1 MNRTDILKI
10 ILNEKP
16 NISDT
21 SSKIYTNTLMN
32 VAKNVGINT
41 IKQFQT
47 KTKEIIEFIEAST
60 PIKGKAIISALLAI
74 GVPKAAEKKYKTI
87 MLDLGKQVR
96 EQDEKQEKTD
106 KQEKNWESWA
116 DIMKTYKEL
125 EEDATPLF
133 KKESWT
139 PSQMKVLQNYVI
151 LSCYVLI
158 PPRRIADYIN
168 FKVKDI
174 DQKEDNFF
182 DFEKQQ
188 LVFNTYKTAKSY
200 GTQVVD
206 CPNDLKDVLFKWFPI
221 CKKFS
226 EYLFFNSYGN
236 QLSQPQLTKT
246 INQIFDKNIS
256 ASMLRHIY
264 ISDVTLKNVPKL
276 SELEKVAEE
285 MGHGT
290 GMQMLYKKF

>member
-1 MNRTDILKI
+1 
-10 ILNEKP
+10 
-16 NISDT
+16 
-21 SSKIYTNTLMN
+21 MN

-41 IKQFQT
+41 VKQFQT
-47 KTKEIIEFIEAST
+47 KTKEIIDFIQAST

-74 GVPKAAEKKYKTI
+74 GIPKAAEKKYKTI

-96 EQDEKQEKTD
+96 EQDEKQEKSA
-106 KQEKNWESWA
+106 KQEQNWESWA

-264 ISDVTLKNVPKL
+264 ISDVTLKDVPKL
-276 SELEKVAEE
+276 SELEKVASD
-285 MGHGT
+285 MAHGT

>member
-1 MNRTDILKI
+1 MNRNELLKI
-10 ILNEKP
+10 ILNNKP
-16 NISDT
+16 NISDN

-32 VAKNVGINT
+32 IAKNVGINT
-41 IKQFQT
+41 VKQFQT
-47 KTKEIIEFIEAST
+47 KTKEIIDFIQAST

-96 EQDEKQEKTD
+96 EQDEKQEKSA
-106 KQEKNWESWA
+106 KQEKNWESWS

-168 FKVKDI
+168 FKCKDI
-174 DQKEDNFF
+174 DKKEDNFY

>member
-1 MNRTDILKI
+1 MNRNELLKI

-32 VAKNVGINT
+32 LAKNVGITT
-41 IKQFQT
+41 IKQFHT
-47 KTKEIIEFIEAST
+47 KTKEIIDFIQAST
-60 PIKGKAIISALLAI
+60 PIKGKAVISALLAT
-74 GVPKAAEKKYKTI
+74 GVPKAAEKKYKNI
-87 MLDLGKQVR
+87 MLDLSKTVR
-96 EQDEKQEKTD
+96 EEDEKQEKSA
-106 KQEKNWESWA
+106 KQEKNWESWSE
-116 DIMKTYKEL
+116 IMKTYKEL
-125 EEDATPLF
+125 EEDAMPLF
-133 KKESWT
+133 KKDSWN
-139 PSQMKVLQNYVI
+139 PSQMKILQNYVI

-174 DQKEDNFF
+174 DHKEDNFF
-182 DFEKQQ
+182 DFENQK
-188 LVFNTYKTAKSY
+188 LVFNSYKTAKSY
-200 GTQVVD
+200 GTQVID

-236 QLSQPQLTKT
+236 QLSQPQMTKI

-264 ISDVTLKNVPKL
+264 ISDVVLKDVPKL
-276 SELEKVAEE
+276 SKLEKVAED

>member
-116 DIMKTYKEL
+116 DIMKTYKQL
-125 EEDATPLF
+125 EEEATPLF